1 MFLVFL
7 VANEST
13 LFRFYFLVSFYL
25 YLEAEL
31 EIRKA
36 LFETVWT
43 MAKLK
48 IGGTWAGVLEEV
60 DLEGWTLATLREH
73 VATRS
78 NSAPHSIN
86 LICTGKI
93 LRDDT
98 VPPQTLS
105 QLGIRNNSKIL
116 ATRASSP
123 QQGLS
128 LLAQEERSRRLARI
142 RAAATAM
149 AERHAEGALPVEDF
163 NIEVEDQ
170 SGQKVRLGSETDQR
184 AVMMGLMLHAKGKRL
199 IRQENYKDALE
210 VLSMGEEAFSL
221 CDPKVI
227 ELIDNVPILQIDM
240 VWCYFMI
247 RDIRWLSDAGKRL
260 DMARAGIE
268 RAHGKDSFRLR
279 LLQGARY
286 PELALHL
293 RLELLEG
300 VVAYHTGQLEKS
312 RKALGSAR
320 AKFVQL
326 QVPDEALSLVM
337 SMGFVERDAKR
348 ALRMN
353 NQDVGSAI
361 DFLDDEKAK
370 KLQKREEDIRRRNEI
385 KDQKRYGMTPLKKA
399 VDLER
404 LKELV
409 SIGFD
414 KELAAEAL
422 RKNENDTQ
430 KALDDL
436 TNPET
441 NSALQ
446 VDIEA
451 RKRKRQKQ
459 AKDSAIEKVVQMG
472 FKRSR
477 VVAAFEAG
485 GTLEQVLLRLTAQS
499 ETDPT
504 SAAANMQPQENST
517 AAPHGGASSS
527 APLPDNVNSDILDM
541 MNEVEDSSDHIKTEE
556 RDVEME
562 DELSADIVK
571 ADALAD
577 YDIEVNVEG
586 EAITEYLA
594 LVESAGSYGE
604 TVPSQ

>member
-1 MFLVFL
+1 
-7 VANEST
+7 
-13 LFRFYFLVSFYL
+13 
-25 YLEAEL
+25 
-31 EIRKA
+31 
-36 LFETVWT
+36 
-43 MAKLK
+43 MARLK

-60 DLEGWTLATLREH
+60 DLQAWTLATLRDL
-73 VATRS
+73 VAARS
-78 NSAPHSIN
+78 NSPSSDSIN
-86 LICTGKI
+86 LICAGKI
-93 LRDDT
+93 LKDDA
-98 VPPQTLS
+98 VPPQTLA
-105 QLGIRNNSKIL
+105 QLGVKNNAKIL
-116 ATRASSP
+116 ATRTSTP
-123 QQGLS
+123 QQGHS
-128 LLAQEERSRRLARI
+128 FLAQEERSSRLARI
-142 RAAATAM
+142 RAAANAM
-149 AERHAEGALPVEDF
+149 ADRHADGALPVEDF

-199 IRQENYKDALE
+199 IRQGNYKDALE
-210 VLSMGEEAFSL
+210 VLSMGEESFSL

-260 DMARAGIE
+260 EMAREGIE

-279 LLQGARY
+279 LLQVGRY

-300 VVAYHTGQLEKS
+300 VVAYHIGQLEKS
-312 RKALGSAR
+312 KKTLASAR
-320 AKFVQL
+320 TKFIQL

-353 NQDVGSAI
+353 NQDVGGAI
-361 DFLDDEKAK
+361 DFLAEEKAK

-385 KDQKRYGMTPLKKA
+385 KEQKQYGMTPLKKA

-422 RKNENDTQ
+422 RRNENDTQ

-446 VDIEA
+446 VNIES

-459 AKDSAIEKVVQMG
+459 ARDSEIRNVVQMG
-472 FKRSR
+472 FERSR
-477 VVAAFEAG
+477 
-485 GTLEQVLLRLTAQS
+485 GTKSYLDSRHNNVLW
-499 ETDPT
+499 
-504 SAAANMQPQENST
+504 
-517 AAPHGGASSS
+517 
-527 APLPDNVNSDILDM
+527 
-541 MNEVEDSSDHIKTEE
+541 
-556 RDVEME
+556 
-562 DELSADIVK
+562 
-571 ADALAD
+571 
-577 YDIEVNVEG
+577 
-586 EAITEYLA
+586 
-594 LVESAGSYGE
+594 
-604 TVPSQ
+604 

>member
-1 MFLVFL
+1 
-7 VANEST
+7 
-13 LFRFYFLVSFYL
+13 
-25 YLEAEL
+25 
-31 EIRKA
+31 
-36 LFETVWT
+36 
-43 MAKLK
+43 MARLK

-60 DLEGWTLATLREH
+60 DLQAWTLATLRDL
-73 VATRS
+73 VAARS
-78 NSAPHSIN
+78 NSPSSDSIN
-86 LICTGKI
+86 LICAGKI
-93 LRDDT
+93 LKDDA
-98 VPPQTLS
+98 VPPQTLA
-105 QLGIRNNSKIL
+105 QLGVKNNAKIL
-116 ATRASSP
+116 ATRTSTP
-123 QQGLS
+123 QQGHS
-128 LLAQEERSRRLARI
+128 FLAQEERSSRLARI
-142 RAAATAM
+142 RAAANAM
-149 AERHAEGALPVEDF
+149 ADRHADGALPVEDF

-199 IRQENYKDALE
+199 IRQGNYKDALE
-210 VLSMGEEAFSL
+210 VLSMGEESFSL

-260 DMARAGIE
+260 EMAREGIE

-279 LLQGARY
+279 LLQVGRY

-300 VVAYHTGQLEKS
+300 VVAYHIGQLEKS
-312 RKALGSAR
+312 KKTLASAR
-320 AKFVQL
+320 TKFIQL

-337 SMGFVERDAKR
+337 SMGFVECDAKR

-353 NQDVGSAI
+353 NQDVGGAI
-361 DFLDDEKAK
+361 DFLAEEKAK

-385 KDQKRYGMTPLKKA
+385 KEQKQYGMTPLKKA

-422 RKNENDTQ
+422 RRNENDTQ

-446 VDIEA
+446 VNIES

-459 AKDSAIEKVVQMG
+459 ARDSEIRNVVQMG
-472 FKRSR
+472 FERSR

-485 GTLEQVLLRLTAQS
+485 GSLEEVLQRLTAQPG
-499 ETDPT
+499 TDPT
-504 SAAANMQPQENST
+504 QPQENS
-517 AAPHGGASSS
+517 ASASHGGASSS
-527 APLPDNVNSDILDM
+527 APLPDNVDSDIA
-541 MNEVEDSSDHIKTEE
+541 MNEVEDPSITEQ

-562 DELSADIVK
+562 DELSADIAK

-586 EAITEYLA
+586 EAITEYLS
-594 LVESAGSYGE
+594 LVESAGSCGK
-604 TVPSQ
+604 TAPSQ

>member
-1 MFLVFL
+1 
-7 VANEST
+7 
-13 LFRFYFLVSFYL
+13 
-25 YLEAEL
+25 
-31 EIRKA
+31 
-36 LFETVWT
+36 

-48 IGGTWAGVLEEV
+48 IGGAWAGVLEEV
-60 DLEGWTLATLREH
+60 DLATWTVATLRQE
-73 VATRS
+73 VANRS

-86 LICTGKI
+86 LICAGKI
-93 LRDDT
+93 LKDDV
-98 VPPQTLS
+98 VPLA
-105 QLGIRNNSKIL
+105 QLGVKNNSKIL
-116 ATRASSP
+116 ASRVSP
-123 QQGLS
+123 QQGTS
-128 LLAQEERSRRLARI
+128 LLAQEQRSRTLDRI

-149 AERHAEGALPVEDF
+149 AERHAEGSLPVEDF

-170 SGQKVRLGSETDQR
+170 SGQKVRLGSETDHR

-199 IRQENYKDALE
+199 IRQGNYKDALE

-260 DMARAGIE
+260 EMARAGIE
-268 RAHGKDSFRLR
+268 RAHGKDSMRLR
-279 LLQGARY
+279 LLQGGRY

-300 VVAYHTGQLEKS
+300 VVAYHTGQLVKS
-312 RKALGSAR
+312 REALLSAR

-326 QVPDEALSLVM
+326 QISDEALSLVM
-337 SMGFVERDAKR
+337 SMGFIERDAKR

-353 NQDVGSAI
+353 NQDVASAI
-361 DFLDDEKAK
+361 DFLVEEKTK
-370 KLQKREEDIRRRNEI
+370 KMQKQEEDIRRRNEI
-385 KDQKRYGMTPLKKA
+385 REQKRYGVTPLKKA

-422 RKNENDTQ
+422 RRNENDTQ

-446 VDIEA
+446 VNIET

-472 FKRSR
+472 FERSR

-485 GTLEQVLLRLTAQS
+485 GTLEQVLQRLTAQP
-499 ETDPT
+499 EIDPT
-504 SAAANMQPQENST
+504 LASINMQPQVNSADT
-517 AAPHGGASSS
+517 PHGAASSS

-541 MNEVEDSSDHIKTEE
+541 MNEVEDPSNYSKTE

-562 DELSADIVK
+562 DELSADIAK

-577 YDIEVNVEG
+577 YDIEVNIEG
-586 EAITEYLA
+586 EAITEYLT
-594 LVESAGSYGE
+594 LVGSAGNFGE
-604 TVPSQ
+604 MAPSQ

>member
-1 MFLVFL
+1 
-7 VANEST
+7 
-13 LFRFYFLVSFYL
+13 
-25 YLEAEL
+25 
-31 EIRKA
+31 
-36 LFETVWT
+36 

-48 IGGTWAGVLEEV
+48 IGGTWAGVVEEV
-60 DLEGWTLATLREH
+60 DLHAWTLAMLRDR
-73 VATRS
+73 VAERS
-78 NSAPHSIN
+78 NSPSHCIN
-86 LICTGKI
+86 LICAGKI
-93 LRDDT
+93 LRDDA

-105 QLGIRNNSKIL
+105 QLGIKNNAKIL

-128 LLAQEERSRRLARI
+128 LVAQEERCSRLARI

-149 AERHAEGALPVEDF
+149 AERHADGALPVEDF

-184 AVMMGLMLHAKGKRL
+184 AVMMGLMLHAKGKKL
-199 IRQENYKDALE
+199 IKQGNYKDALE
-210 VLSMGEEAFSL
+210 VLSMGEESFSL
-221 CDPKVI
+221 CDSKVI

-247 RDIRWLSDAGKRL
+247 RDIRWLADAGKRL
-260 DMARAGIE
+260 EIARIGIE
-268 RAHGKDSFRLR
+268 RAHGKDSLRLR
-279 LLQGARY
+279 LLQGGRF

-312 RKALGSAR
+312 RKALASAR

-326 QVPDEALSLVM
+326 QVSDEALSFVM

-353 NQDVGSAI
+353 NQDVGGAI
-361 DFLDDEKAK
+361 DFLAEEKAK

-385 KDQKRYGMTPLKKA
+385 KEQKRYGMTPLKKA

-422 RKNENDTQ
+422 RQNENDTQ

-446 VDIEA
+446 VAIES

-459 AKDSAIEKVVQMG
+459 VKDSEIEKVVQMG
-472 FKRSR
+472 FERAR
-477 VVAAFEAG
+477 VVTAFEAG
-485 GTLEQVLLRLTAQS
+485 GSVEQVLQRLTAQP
-499 ETDPT
+499 EIEPT
-504 SAAANMQPQENST
+504 SATINTHST

-527 APLPDNVNSDILDM
+527 TLLPNNVNSDDLYA
-541 MNEVEDSSDHIKTEE
+541 MNEVEDSKTQ
-556 RDVEME
+556 RDKEME
-562 DELSADIVK
+562 DELSADIAK

-594 LVESAGSYGE
+594 LVESAGSCGE
-604 TVPSQ
+604 TAPSQ